1 VIVVGSPWS
10 TEAAPHTPCDR
21 CATPTIA
28 SAAYLVHNDRLEW
41 SWSVRCPGCGAA
53 VEICGTDEASDRVR
67 AAIIALD
74 GLALLRADPLANRPK
89 RVAIL
94 AVFRRAGMTLGEAV
108 NAYAQLTGEGIT
120 GLPVELRLIADRL
133 TNAGAVVV
141 LDTVGHHR
149 PRP

>member
-1 VIVVGSPWS
+1 
-10 TEAAPHTPCDR
+10 
-21 CATPTIA
+21 
-28 SAAYLVHNDRLEW
+28 
-41 SWSVRCPGCGAA
+41 
-53 VEICGTDEASDRVR
+53 VEICGTDEAPDRVR